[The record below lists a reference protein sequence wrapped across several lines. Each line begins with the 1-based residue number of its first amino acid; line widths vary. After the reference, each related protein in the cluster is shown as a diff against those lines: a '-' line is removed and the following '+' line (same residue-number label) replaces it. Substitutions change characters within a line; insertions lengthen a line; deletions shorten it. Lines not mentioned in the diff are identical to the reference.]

1 MMAEFESE
9 EQITSFFN
17 KTPDEVKSLLCREKR
32 CPLCPFYRY
41 IGDSPLQMHIQNAH
55 IQHSVDFSYV
65 EESVICLP
73 CRRPCSDQ
81 VQRRPNHPLRSHFH
95 CPFCLK
101 IITRS
106 TSFKNHIVRCTGS
119 IVSESKNIGKSD
131 SSMADTASLGSDELP
146 HGTIQPMLDIFDVS
160 PNDMTVLRN
169 FVQLFQFNPYVLHSD
184 EMLFLRKWLV
194 DDLGAK
200 LPEISEDEFL
210 DEMISSHSDDEF
222 SASTSDLNY
231 SELGLKNDK
240 LQVIVQMDSESFTDG
255 TNNIVDQNGVN
266 DISDVDENDGKIIV
280 AIKSEPGDIANLY
293 ECTDCKQQFTSA
305 SGWQRHMEIYHSIDA
320 HKLECQKC
328 KYTFKDKHCLAR
340 HIRRGT
346 CSGNIFIKHNIVLD
360 RRPTKKAATE
370 IPVSCPTCNLNFNM
384 PHLMKKHA
392 IAVHDNDSPFVC
404 EHCGLSFQTYSNCRV
419 HKLSHNDERPFACD
433 QCEKRFKTKQLLT
446 LHSYMHTGEKP
457 YSCGK
462 CDAKFRYRGTLV
474 QHLSTVHKQPKP
486 YLCNECGKS
495 FCRIN
500 VFRYHQHTHTGF
512 KPHKCKH
519 CEKRF
524 YTAHQLLLHQ
534 HNHDGKKLFH
544 CKLCPASYCRS
555 SALSKHVILKHTR
568 NFKHRCPSCNKGFV
582 FASILKKHMESV
594 HKTDEP
600 LIKTEL
606 IENPVQL
613 FSSG

>member
-1 MMAEFESE
+1 
-9 EQITSFFN
+9 
-17 KTPDEVKSLLCREKR
+17 
-32 CPLCPFYRY
+32 
-41 IGDSPLQMHIQNAH
+41 MHIQNAH

-106 TSFKNHIVRCTGS
+106 TSFKNHIECCNDITVRCTGS
-119 IVSESKNIGKSD
+119 IVSERKTIEMVAHVLHSFIQ
-131 SSMADTASLGSDELP
+131 
-146 HGTIQPMLDIFDVS
+146 IQPMLDIFDVS

-194 DDLGAK
+194 D
-200 LPEISEDEFL
+200 EISNPPSQC
-210 DEMISSHSDDEF
+210 SSSV
-222 SASTSDLNY
+222 
-231 SELGLKNDK
+231 DK
-240 LQVIVQMDSESFTDG
+240 HG
-255 TNNIVDQNGVN
+255 TNNTVDQNGVN
-266 DISDVDENDGKIIV
+266 DISDVDKNDGKIIV
-280 AIKSEPGDIANLY
+280 AIKSEPEDIANLY

-320 HKLECQKC
+320 HKLECKKC

-346 CSGNIFIKHNIVLD
+346 
-360 RRPTKKAATE
+360 
-370 IPVSCPTCNLNFNM
+370 
-384 PHLMKKHA
+384 
-392 IAVHDNDSPFVC
+392 
-404 EHCGLSFQTYSNCRV
+404 NCRV

-462 CDAKFRYRGTLV
+462 CDAK
-474 QHLSTVHKQPKP
+474 
-486 YLCNECGKS
+486 
-495 FCRIN
+495 
-500 VFRYHQHTHTGF
+500 HTHTGF

-544 CKLCPASYCRS
+544 CKLCTASYCRS

-568 NFKHRCPSCNKGFV
+568 NFKHRCP
-582 FASILKKHMESV
+582 
-594 HKTDEP
+594 
-600 LIKTEL
+600 
-606 IENPVQL
+606 
-613 FSSG
+613 